1 MAFVTVIAVLCQIA
15 NPSLCLEER
24 VTDTAMDDT
33 LSLQDCLLGPPKL
46 AKWLSEHPSYNSTGW
61 QDGSARS
68 VTENHRLP
76 EEGLRPKTRNFL

>member
-15 NPSLCLEER
+15 NPSMCLEER

-46 AKWLSEHPSYNSTGW
+46 AKWLSEHPSYQQYRLAGW
-61 QDGSARS
+61 KCQIGNREPPPA
-68 VTENHRLP
+68 
-76 EEGLRPKTRNFL
+76 GGKA